1 MQLWTLASAI
11 GPILVVLIAQVMVM
25 LMFARFVIFRMAGR
39 SYDAAV
45 ISAGFAGLGLGA
57 TPVGIANMRAVTSKF
72 GSSPSAFLVVP
83 LIGAF
88 FLDIANALI
97 IQGFISLPFFPGV
110 E

>member
-1 MQLWTLASAI
+1 MQ
-11 GPILVVLIAQVMVM
+11 VVMQVVIMAA
-25 LMFARFVIFRMAGR
+25 FARFVIFRMAGK

-72 GSSPSAFLVVP
+72 GSSPTAFLVVP

-97 IQGFISLPFFPGV
+97 IQGFVSLPFFPAVG
-110 E
+110 